1 MKCEHQLALALVLS
15 SALASPVVL
24 AGTADVVSARALCS
38 EKGVCSFEVT
48 VSHADQG
55 WSHYAD
61 RWEVLAP
68 GGEILA
74 TRVLHHPH
82 VREQPFTRALRDV
95 QIPAAVTEVTIR
107 AHDSVHGF
115 GGAELTVEISR

>member
-1 MKCEHQLALALVLS
+1 
-15 SALASPVVL
+15 VL
-24 AGTADVVSARALCS
+24 AGPADVVSARAQCS
-38 EKGVCSFEVT
+38 EKGVCTFQVT

-74 TRVLHHPH
+74 TRVLQHPH

-95 QIPAAVTEVTIR
+95 PIPASVTEVTIR

-115 GGAELTVEISR
+115 GGAELTVEVPR